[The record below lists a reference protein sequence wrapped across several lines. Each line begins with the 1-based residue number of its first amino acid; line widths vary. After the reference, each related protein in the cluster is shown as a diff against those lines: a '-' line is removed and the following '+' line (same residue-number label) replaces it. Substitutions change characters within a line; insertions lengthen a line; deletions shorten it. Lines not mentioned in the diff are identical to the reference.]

1 MPVKPRGS
9 RTESGLKLRRHPLWS
24 RRSALVLVVI
34 MVVVGVMAVIS
45 ARAAQYTNVV
55 VSIGD
60 INGGFYNGLVVTD
73 PNANRIVGTLAGAL
87 PQLAGC
93 PVAQDKAYISDLAYD
108 SGQQQAWVSLKACA
122 GGSLADGQALGHFD
136 VASLHF
142 VGTNAGP
149 GGAARLLAN
158 INRRQILALSADGRR
173 LQVLDSRSGRLLN
186 EQNFSASEP
195 VTRWAINPTGDGVLA
210 LSSGRIQ
217 SYNLANFVLRDLV
230 QTGLIFPAN
239 PSAPDSLRAVASSAG
254 GFLLGVQ
261 AGNPVLVQVTA
272 QGQVSTYPLVNQPMS
287 LVLNPAGDHV
297 FIVAGCPAGV
307 TCTQPAN
314 RLYAFDVASHTFMKA
329 GAAGY
334 VPLQTQ
340 ASQIRTSPD
349 GQQIYFDGVVV
360 GSNGIGQRFLFILDP
375 KTTSPNAARVGL
387 GGPRWEVVSAVL
399 PANAPGAGEVVVN
412 PGVESGGGVGGGAI
426 QASPV
431 PLDEIERLLG
441 VPLSAIDWSKVS
453 DDQIRA
459 FGYDP
464 ATVRRYIAQYQL
476 QAAQAGGGAGGTMS
490 CGGLISSLTP
500 EQIRKIEAATATPIS
515 QLDPSKITDAQIKA
529 LGFEP
534 SVMRQAFAKQAA
546 TSTDT
551 CANLYTQ
558 DAFVLPY
565 NSSDEPVAGGVRNL
579 TVQPVFDFFAGGW
592 QLELRWQVPGGAAGF
607 HIFGRNTKQTNEQK
621 LATAG
626 RYVRSVRFGAIGQRA
641 LPLWQDDLYTLA
653 VVPQNEQGN
662 AGTPT
667 AVKVRVRC
675 YVVLCA
681 VTSKGK

>member
-1 MPVKPRGS
+1 MSAKSARIGTGV
-9 RTESGLKLRRHPLWS
+9 GLKLRRHPLWS
-24 RRSALVLVVI
+24 RRSALVLAGAMIVIGIVV
-34 MVVVGVMAVIS
+34 VIS
-45 ARAAQYTNVV
+45 ARAAQYTNVIV
-55 VSIGD
+55 AIGD
-60 INGGFYNGLVVTD
+60 VNGGFYNGLVVTD
-73 PNANRIVGTLAGAL
+73 PNANRTLGTLEGAM

-93 PVAQDKAYISDLAYD
+93 PATQNKAYISDLAYD

-136 VASLHF
+136 VVSLRF
-142 VGTNAGP
+142 VGTSAGP

-158 INRRQILALSADGRR
+158 TNRRQILALSGDGRR
-173 LQVLDSRSGRLLN
+173 LQTLDSRSGRLLN
-186 EQNFSASEP
+186 EQTFAATEP
-195 VTRWAINPTGDGVLA
+195 VTRWTIDPAGNAVLA
-210 LSSGRIQ
+210 LSNGRIQ
-217 SYNLANFVLRDLV
+217 NLNLASFVRGDV
-230 QTGLIFPAN
+230 AQSGLSFPAN
-239 PSAPDSLRAVASSAG
+239 PNAPDSLRAAATFASG
-254 GFLLGVQ
+254 YFLGTQ
-261 AGNPVLVQVTA
+261 AGNPVLAQVTTS
-272 QGQVSTYPLVNQPMS
+272 GQVSTYPLVNQPMS
-287 LVLNPAGDHV
+287 LSLNPAGDHV
-297 FIVAGCPAGV
+297 FIATGCPTG
-307 TCTQPAN
+307 TSCTQPAN
-314 RLYAFDVASHTFMKA
+314 RLYAFDAASRTFM
-329 GAAGY
+329 AAGTANY

-349 GQQIYFDGVVV
+349 GQQIYFDGVVA
-360 GSNGIGQRFLFILDP
+360 GSNGVSQRFLFILDY

-387 GGPRWEVVSAVL
+387 SGSRWDVVSANL
-399 PANAPGAGEVVVN
+399 PANAPGAGEVTVS
-412 PGVESGGGVGGGAI
+412 PGVESGGGVGNGTI

-441 VPLSAIDWSKVS
+441 MPITAIDWSKVT

-476 QAAQAGGGAGGTMS
+476 QAAQAGGAGTVS
-490 CGGLISSLTP
+490 CGGIISSLTP
-500 EQIRKIEAATATPIS
+500 EQIQKIEAATGTPIN
-515 QLDPSKITDAQIKA
+515 QLDLSKITDAQIKA

-534 SVMRQAFAKQAA
+534 SVVRQAFAKQAA
-546 TSTDT
+546 TSTDA

-565 NSSDEPVAGGVRNL
+565 NSNTEPVLGGVRNL

-607 HIFGRNTKQTNEQK
+607 HIFGRDTKQTNEQK

-626 RYVRSVRFGAIGQRA
+626 RYVRSARFGAIGQRA

-653 VVPQNEQGN
+653 VVPQDEQGK

-667 AVKVRVRC
+667 AVQVRVRC
-675 YVVLCA
+675 YVVLCT
-681 VTSKGK
+681 VTPDKT